1 MSQTQDFAPVRFS
14 TDLIS
19 QRERVPFWREAF
31 GRHVVGIDVEPL
43 SDAFEAEA
51 IVRKLPDLRT
61 ISFSSAPAHNERS
74 GSLVANGDDG
84 VALLVNMGGPMTI
97 THRGREMS
105 LDSGDA
111 TLLLHAEPSRV
122 VHSQINYQGLIVA
135 RSALASLVTNVED
148 VASRRIRNANPAL
161 RLLVKYLEIVRA
173 DAAMGGPELHHLI
186 ATHVHDLLATIVGP
200 HRDGAAIAAR
210 GVRAARLA
218 VIKSDIRAHLG
229 GRSLGVS
236 TIAARHKLS
245 RRSVQVLLETA
256 GITFS
261 QFVLEQRLA
270 RARRMFVDP
279 RHADATISA
288 IALAVGFGE
297 ISYFNRNF
305 RRRYGVTPSEL
316 RNAPRS

>member
-19 QRERVPFWREAF
+19 QRELLPFWREAF

-51 IVRKLPDLRT
+51 IVRKLPGLRT
-61 ISFSSAPAHNERS
+61 ISFSSAPACNERS
-74 GSLVANGDDG
+74 GSLVADGDDG
-84 VALLVNMGGPMTI
+84 VALLVNMGEPMTI
-97 THRGREMS
+97 THCGRQMA
-105 LDSGDA
+105 LDQGDA
-111 TLLLHAEPSRV
+111 TLLLHAEPSRM
-122 VHSQINYQGLIVA
+122 VHSHVHYQGVIVP

-148 VASRRIRNANPAL
+148 LASRPIWNANPAV
-161 RLLVKYLEIVRA
+161 RLLVKYLDLVYAE
-173 DAAMGGPELHHLI
+173 AALGGPELHHLI
-186 ATHVHDLLATIVGP
+186 ATHVHDLLATIIGP
-200 HRDGAAIAAR
+200 NRDGAAIAER
-210 GVRAARLA
+210 GARAARLA
-218 VIKSDIRAHLG
+218 AIKFDIRANLG
-229 GRSLGVS
+229 SRSLGVS
-236 TIAARHKLS
+236 TVAARHRLS
-245 RRSVQVLLETA
+245 RRSLQALFETA

-270 RARRMFVDP
+270 RAHRMLVDP

-288 IALAVGFGE
+288 IALAVGFGD